1 MNMNT
6 NPVKIQLLGHGLECV
21 GSIHP
26 EPEVS
31 GTFASETVTGNDG
44 REYAVFTVSDP
55 ADGAFPSL
63 WAGTYR
69 IDLVRLKNAH
79 TGLNEQ
85 LDPNIFA

>member
-6 NPVKIQLLGHGLECV
+6 NPVTIHLLGHGLECV
-21 GSIHP
+21 GSINP
-26 EPEVS
+26 EPEVT
-31 GTFASETVTGNDG
+31 GTFASATVTGNDG

-55 ADGAFPSL
+55 ENGTFPSL

-79 TGLNEQ
+79 KDLNGQ